1 MGQIASLTL
10 NDGQA
15 VAVAHT
21 FNPAGNL
28 APGGAVFEERS
39 AGVAIGYIKVK
50 TTLAQPLGKS
60 KVYRAK
66 AAVELPILQTVDG
79 VQQVAYT
86 LRANVEYLIPDQST
100 DAQRKDLHGYV
111 LSLLTHALT
120 RAALRDLDPL
130 Y

>member
-1 MGQIASLTL
+1 MGQIASLSL

-15 VAVAHT
+15 VPVSHT
-21 FNPAGNL
+21 FSPAGNL
-28 APGGAVFEERS
+28 TPGGAVFEERT

-50 TTLAQPLGKS
+50 QTLAQPQGKS

-66 AAVELPILQTVDG
+66 VAVELPVLQTVDG

-111 LSLLTHALT
+111 LSCLTHSLT